1 MTPLNSN
8 FTVSLAGAAKA
19 APAPRQTP
27 EFVVEVAQDGFQ
39 GSVIQG
45 LPLEKDI
52 IQAQPVIIEAQ
63 PEVIQARPDYSSPCL
78 LAPPTQ
84 EPPHEDGWYLSH

>member
-1 MTPLNSN
+1 MTPLSSN
-8 FTVSLAGAAKA
+8 FSVSLASATRPAPAKA
-19 APAPRQTP
+19 AP

-45 LPLEKDI
+45 IAVEKDI
-52 IQAQPVIIEAQ
+52 IQAQPVILEAQ
-63 PEVIQARPDYSSPCL
+63 PEVIKARPEPQQQSPCQL
-78 LAPPTQ
+78 T

>member
-8 FTVSLAGAAKA
+8 FTVSLANVGKA
-19 APAPRQTP
+19 APRPTP

-45 LPLEKDI
+45 LPVEKNI

-63 PEVIQARPDYSSPCL
+63 PDVIQAQPDPQKQSPCL
-78 LAPPTQ
+78 LTPPTQ
-84 EPPHEDGWYLSH
+84 EPPHEDGWFLSH